1 MFKKAF
7 FVFLFS
13 ALLVFVYPQ
22 ESDDNAKYT
31 IVNAMIGQVV
41 ESSLGLIV
49 TYKIDTTWNT
59 AYIANKFFK
68 EKIAM
73 RIDENNTNVSPQMS
87 IVLKDGKVYRVKL
100 YLANNQS
107 NMTYRYAS
115 LLSNAQKERF
125 GSEELEMEF

>member
-7 FVFLFS
+7 LFLFS
-13 ALLVFVYPQ
+13 ALWYLYIPKSRMIMQ
-22 ESDDNAKYT
+22 NT
-31 IVNAMIGQVV
+31 IVNAMIGRVV

-68 EKIAM
+68 EKIAL
-73 RIDENNTNVSPQMS
+73 RIDETIPISPQMS

-100 YLANNQS
+100 YLSNNQS